1 MATTVRS
8 RPGAL
13 PPRVAGEKRRRF
25 NWAPFAYLSSPVGV
39 LLLFFAGPL
48 GILAYFSFGQRAR
61 GGTGAFTFSNYA
73 KLGEPFYLEIA
84 WGTVLIAVVAMTVIF
99 LIAYPLAYFIA
110 FRAGRWEIP
119 LLLILAL
126 SDELN
131 PLVRI
136 FAWKTVLGRQ
146 GVVNSILQW
155 LGIIDEPLEW
165 LLFTKFTV
173 IVVLSAGW
181 IAYAVLPIYAAMKT
195 VEPDALEAAHDLGAG
210 WFTTWRKVL
219 LPLTATGFLATIIIV
234 FVPIMTDFAA
244 PALVGGSEGVMLS
257 TVIEEEFITRGDW
270 GVGSALTF
278 AMLVASAG
286 VVWLSYKIA
295 HVRRLQAA
303 SGSR

>member
-1 MATTVRS
+1 MAATVDRTA
-8 RPGAL
+8 PA
-13 PPRVAGEKRRRF
+13 PPTRASGERRRRF
-25 NWAPFAYLSSPVGV
+25 NWSPFAYLASPVGV

-48 GILAYFSFGQRAR
+48 AILAYFSFGQRGRA
-61 GGTGAFTFSNYA
+61 GSGAFTLANYTTLA
-73 KLGEPFYLEIA
+73 EPFYLDIA
-84 WGTVLIAVVAMTVIF
+84 WATLFIAAVAMAVIF

-110 FRAGRWEIP
+110 FRARRWEIP

-146 GVVNSILQW
+146 GVINTVLQW
-155 LGIIDEPLEW
+155 MGLIDEPLEW
-165 LLFTKFTV
+165 LIFTKFTV

-195 VEPDALEAAHDLGAG
+195 IEPDVLEAAQDLGAG
-210 WFTTWRKVL
+210 WFTTWRKVI

-234 FVPIMTDFAA
+234 FVPIMTDYAA
-244 PALVGGSEGVMLS
+244 PALVGGTEGVMLA
-257 TVIEEEFITRGDW
+257 TIIEEEFITRGEW

-278 AMLVASAG
+278 AMLVVSAG
-286 VVWLSYKIA
+286 MVWLSYKLA
-295 HVRRLQAA
+295 NVRRLQAS